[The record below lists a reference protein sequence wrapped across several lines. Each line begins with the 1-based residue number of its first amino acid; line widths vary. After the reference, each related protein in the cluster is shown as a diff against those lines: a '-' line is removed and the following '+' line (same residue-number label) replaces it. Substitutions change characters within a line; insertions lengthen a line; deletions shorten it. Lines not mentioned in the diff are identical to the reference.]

1 MSKETIE
8 ALTKAIKVV
17 AKSKDLQKFVD
28 FLEAVKADEASHI
41 QGCFKD
47 DEWDIRTAA
56 RCAEAYSAAQF
67 MIESISPVND
77 EKRVT

>member
-1 MSKETIE
+1 MSEETVE
-8 ALTKAIKVV
+8 ALTKATKIV

-28 FLEAVKADEASHI
+28 FLEAFKADEASHI

-47 DEWDIRTAA
+47 DKWDIRTAA
-56 RCAEAYSAAQF
+56 LCAEAYSAAQL

-77 EKRVT
+77 EKRAT